1 MENNRRSQSNMSS
14 NGATERDDGDDSGRS
29 YSTEPNPNKR
39 PLGRKQAKERLKIG
53 GDAGLYKEAIAELIL
68 DKKEEKKLRELRWDE
83 EKKMEDRWKETKMI
97 QQQKISLEKDNLM
110 WEQEQKIMFCDVSTL
125 DPDQKTYV
133 LTMRAQIAAQKMAAF
148 SAGFGGGF
156 SVSSGGTGGDADGA
170 TI

>member
-1 MENNRRSQSNMSS
+1 M
-14 NGATERDDGDDSGRS
+14 
-29 YSTEPNPNKR
+29 K
-39 PLGRKQAKERLKIG
+39 
-53 GDAGLYKEAIAELIL
+53 
-68 DKKEEKKLRELRWDE
+68 
-83 EKKMEDRWKETKMI
+83 EDRWKETKMI
-97 QQQKISLEKDNLM
+97 QQQKISLEKDKLM